1 MSVLRLMVAV
11 RAFMDDASGL
21 SARGGGWG
29 GGVWAGERRGVDGPG
44 GD

>member
-11 RAFMDDASGL
+11 RVFMDDASES
-21 SARGGGWG
+21 SARGGGWD